1 MRYAIILAA
10 GKGTRMRSNE
20 NKVMQAI
27 LNKPMIGHVLD
38 NLEEVDTDQTIV
50 VTGYQEAGIKNY
62 LKDRVEYATQDEQKG
77 TADAVSKATQLYNK
91 KGSTLLLYGDS
102 VLIQKETLKRIF
114 DAHDNHDLTIVSANV
129 KNPGRYSRVIR
140 DTQGNIKKIVDS
152 RNATELEATSNEIN
166 LGVYCFN
173 NELLFKY
180 LSEIKDD
187 TRDELNISDLVSI
200 MRKNGHDIQGLRVED
215 PREFMGVNN
224 RVELAEANL
233 WLRDKINRE
242 HLENGV
248 SILDP
253 MNTYIGVDVKIE
265 TDVVIEPNTFIYG
278 NSVIKEGAH
287 ICSGSFINDS
297 VIGEKSTII
306 NSRIVDSKIGTET
319 TVGPYAHI
327 RNHSDIRNHVRVGN
341 FVEMKNT
348 VVKDHTAT
356 AHLTYLGDAEVGE
369 HVNIG
374 CGVVTINYDGN
385 KKHKTIIGDHTFVGS
400 QSGLVAPLTIGENV
414 VIAAGSVITEDV
426 ETGDFAIAR
435 SRQTIKPGK
444 GKQYLNE
451 KGKI

>member
-1 MRYAIILAA
+1 
-10 GKGTRMRSNE
+10 
-20 NKVMQAI
+20 
-27 LNKPMIGHVLD
+27 
-38 NLEEVDTDQTIV
+38 
-50 VTGYQEAGIKNY
+50 
-62 LKDRVEYATQDEQKG
+62 
-77 TADAVSKATQLYNK
+77 
-91 KGSTLLLYGDS
+91 
-102 VLIQKETLKRIF
+102 
-114 DAHDNHDLTIVSANV
+114 
-129 KNPGRYSRVIR
+129 
-140 DTQGNIKKIVDS
+140 
-152 RNATELEATSNEIN
+152 
-166 LGVYCFN
+166 
-173 NELLFKY
+173 
-180 LSEIKDD
+180 
-187 TRDELNISDLVSI
+187 
-200 MRKNGHDIQGLRVED
+200 
-215 PREFMGVNN
+215 
-224 RVELAEANL
+224 
-233 WLRDKINRE
+233 
-242 HLENGV
+242 
-248 SILDP
+248 

-297 VIGEKSTII
+297 VIGKKSMII

-369 HVNIG
+369 HVNVG